1 MVFVG
6 RDHNDR
12 LVPPSLL
19 STVLPDAKSGFPV
32 PHPTWPW
39 ASPVMGHPQKKGSK
53 LAGVN
58 GFEVCLVLSAK
69 SSSLMDLFSSLV
81 GKACIWLIYKIRKCH
96 FLSGVCSL
104 LILESGNCTETCM
117 AYT

>member
-39 ASPVMGHPQKKGSK
+39 APPGMEHPQPSCAAYF
-53 LAGVN
+53 L
-58 GFEVCLVLSAK
+58 
-69 SSSLMDLFSSLV
+69 LMSNLYLPFFGL
-81 GKACIWLIYKIRKCH
+81 K
-96 FLSGVCSL
+96 
-104 LILESGNCTETCM
+104 
-117 AYT
+117 